1 MVAVPFDKNLMTQP
15 TTDVRFLLSMERGEV
30 REAMGWSFVARLE
43 RLTNELL
50 AKSDCPEVF
59 YIVYSA
65 KWDPKSRKIKEL
77 WQVDDSKPKNHM
89 LGQVIYEVHKSGYAE
104 YWALPLDIPV
114 PDEEYSDE
122 MVMENYDN
130 ASKLVLS
137 DQMFVK

>member
-1 MVAVPFDKNLMTQP
+1 MTQP

-43 RLTNELL
+43 RLVNELL
-50 AKSDCPEVF
+50 AKSDCPEIF
-59 YIVYSA
+59 YVIYSA

-77 WQVDDSKPKNHM
+77 WQVDDAKPKNHM

-122 MVMENYDN
+122 MVMENYGS

-137 DQMFVK
+137 DQIFAK

>member
-1 MVAVPFDKNLMTQP
+1 MAAVSFDENLMTQP

-43 RLTNELL
+43 RLVNELL
-50 AKSDCPEVF
+50 AKSDCPEIF
-59 YIVYSA
+59 YVIYSA

-77 WQVDDSKPKNHM
+77 WQVDDAKPKNHM

-122 MVMENYDN
+122 MVMENYGS

-137 DQMFVK
+137 DQIFAK

>member
-1 MVAVPFDKNLMTQP
+1 MVAVPFDKDLMTQP

-43 RLTNELL
+43 RLVNELL
-50 AKSDCPEVF
+50 AKSDCPEIF
-59 YIVYSA
+59 YVIYSA

-77 WQVDDSKPKNHM
+77 WQVDDAKPKNHM

-122 MVMENYDN
+122 MVMENYGST
-130 ASKLVLS
+130 SKLVLS
-137 DQMFVK
+137 DQIFAK

>member
-1 MVAVPFDKNLMTQP
+1 MATVPFDKSLMTQP

-43 RLTNELL
+43 RLVNELL
-50 AKSDCPEVF
+50 AKHDCTDIF
-59 YIVYSA
+59 YVIYSA
-65 KWDPKSRKIKEL
+65 KWDPQSRRIKEL
-77 WQVDDSKPKNHM
+77 WQVDDAKPKNHM

-104 YWALPLDIPV
+104 YWALPLDVPV

-122 MVMENYDN
+122 MVMENYDS

-137 DQMFVK
+137 DQIFTQ

>member
-1 MVAVPFDKNLMTQP
+1 MATVPFDKNLMTQP

-43 RLTNELL
+43 RLVNELL
-50 AKSDCPEVF
+50 GKHDCPEIF
-59 YIVYSA
+59 YVVYSS
-65 KWDPKSRKIKEL
+65 KWDPQSRRIKEL
-77 WQVDDSKPKNHM
+77 WQVDDAKPKNHM

-104 YWALPLDIPV
+104 YWALPLDVPV

-122 MVMENYDN
+122 MVMENYDT

-137 DQMFVK
+137 DQIFTQ